1 MRTGAGQSY
10 SVLLTMPKGTEVT
23 ILDDSQGEWA
33 KVRLASGQEGYCSKE
48 YLTAVGSLST
58 ATYGALATG
67 DTAVTTANLN
77 VRKGVGTS
85 YGIVTTLAEGASV
98 TILDSS
104 HATWAKVRTASGLE
118 GYCLKEYL
126 SGSAATGGSSS
137 STGSGTS
144 TGMTAVTQDYL
155 NLRTGPGTNYD
166 RVLTL
171 AQGVSVSVL
180 DNSCLLYT
188 SPSPRDGA
196 TSRMPSSA

>member
-1 MRTGAGQSY
+1 MGSAAAALLCTVSLAVTALPTGAWAASTAQTTDYLNLRTGAGQSY

-118 GYCLKEYL
+118 GYCLK
-126 SGSAATGGSSS
+126 
-137 STGSGTS
+137 
-144 TGMTAVTQDYL
+144 
-155 NLRTGPGTNYD
+155 
-166 RVLTL
+166 
-171 AQGVSVSVL
+171 
-180 DNSCLLYT
+180 
-188 SPSPRDGA
+188 
-196 TSRMPSSA
+196 

>member
-1 MRTGAGQSY
+1 M
-10 SVLLTMPKGTEVT
+10 
-23 ILDDSQGEWA
+23 
-33 KVRLASGQEGYCSKE
+33 RLASGQEGYCSKE

-171 AQGVSVSVL
+171 AQGF
-180 DNSCLLYT
+180 
-188 SPSPRDGA
+188 PSPYWITPMRSG
-196 TSRMPSSA
+196 